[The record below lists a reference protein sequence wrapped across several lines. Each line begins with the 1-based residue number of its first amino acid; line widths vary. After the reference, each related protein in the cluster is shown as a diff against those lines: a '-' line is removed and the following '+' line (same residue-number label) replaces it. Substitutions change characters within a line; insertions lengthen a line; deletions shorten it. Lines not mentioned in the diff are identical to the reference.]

1 MPKTVESFS
10 SSKGNSTLSPGDFV
24 DSFRIQEGFYT
35 STSTYSDLSGI
46 VTDISN
52 NKFLKANNTIL
63 NKIADDISNNSTID
77 HLQDINDITTRYE
90 DMRKEREIL
99 EQKMADIKNGTTLD
113 THLDSEGEIYTT
125 LFVTVFGTCILYFL
139 FRRLYQ
145 T

>member
-1 MPKTVESFS
+1 MPNTVESFS

-24 DSFRIQEGFYT
+24 DSFRIQEGFT
-35 STSTYSDLSGI
+35 TSTYSDLSGI

-52 NKFLKANNTIL
+52 NKFLKANDTRL
-63 NKIADDISNNSTID
+63 NNIADDISNNSTTN
-77 HLQDINDITTRYE
+77 HLEYINGITTRYE

>member
-1 MPKTVESFS
+1 MSKTVESFS
-10 SSKGNSTLSPGDFV
+10 SSKGSSTLAPGDFIE
-24 DSFRIQEGFYT
+24 SFRIQEDFT
-35 STSTYSDLSGI
+35 TTTSTYSNLSGI

-52 NKFLKANNTIL
+52 KKFLKANDTRL
-63 NKIADDISNNSTID
+63 NLIADDISNNSTID
-77 HLQDINDITTRYE
+77 QLQYINDITTRYE

>member
-1 MPKTVESFS
+1 MSKTVESFS

-24 DSFRIQEGFYT
+24 DSFRIQEGFTTT
-35 STSTYSDLSGI
+35 STQNNLSAI
-46 VTDISN
+46 VDNIEGGHQLNPAQVNTIAIDISH
-52 NKFLKANNTIL
+52 
-63 NKIADDISNNSTID
+63 NSTSEK
-77 HLQDINDITTRYE
+77 LEYINDITTRYE

-99 EQKMADIKNGTTLD
+99 EQKMADITNGTTLD

-145 T
+145 P

>member
-1 MPKTVESFS
+1 
-10 SSKGNSTLSPGDFV
+10 
-24 DSFRIQEGFYT
+24 
-35 STSTYSDLSGI
+35 
-46 VTDISN
+46 
-52 NKFLKANNTIL
+52 
-63 NKIADDISNNSTID
+63 
-77 HLQDINDITTRYE
+77 
-90 DMRKEREIL
+90 MRKAKGFSLIEVMVALAIMAVAVTTLLVIRNNAVIDAGIAVKVRRKNMLL

>member
-1 MPKTVESFS
+1 MPNTVESFS

-24 DSFRIQEGFYT
+24 DSFRIQEGFT
-35 STSTYSDLSGI
+35 NSTYSDLSGI

-77 HLQDINDITTRYE
+77 HLKHINDITTRYE